1 MEKIFNTQIKIIHFL
16 FTQSN
21 NSIYICQKSNVMSD
35 NHKYGEPVKNLTLS
49 VPVSLHAE
57 VKAFAREKKVALEAK
72 HLKRLKNATP

>member
-1 MEKIFNTQIKIIHFL
+1 
-16 FTQSN
+16 
-21 NSIYICQKSNVMSD
+21 MSD